1 MMNKKYQLVKAG
13 KPVTAALTLD
23 EAIKAIRK
31 LEETYLMFHPGAP
44 IPFVLMPAV
53 DLTSYAK

>member
-1 MMNKKYQLVKAG
+1 MMNKKYQVVKAG

-44 IPFVLMPAV
+44 IPFVLMPAE
-53 DLTSYAK
+53 